1 MQSLYDLKQAAHDW
15 YFIYNK
21 KLIKLNFVLSK
32 LDLYMYINKV
42 RELIVLIYMN
52 DIFIVSPSKKKIKWF
67 KKKFVKAFKIKNLR
81 ELKKIFDIEVERDR
95 ANKIIRLS
103 QIIYVKKILQELNWE
118 ENRHR
123 DKMNVLMNEYDNISQ
138 IDSNKKSI
146 DKIEYIKMIE
156 KLMHIMMYIRSNIA
170 FALRKLTQFMSDFF
184 KRHDYE
190 IKALLK
196 YLRFNLDMPIIYR
209 ERNDEVV

>member
-1 MQSLYDLKQAAHDW
+1 
-15 YFIYNK
+15 
-21 KLIKLNFVLSK
+21 
-32 LDLYMYINKV
+32 
-42 RELIVLIYMN
+42 
-52 DIFIVSPSKKKIKWF
+52 
-67 KKKFVKAFKIKNLR
+67 
-81 ELKKIFDIEVERDR
+81 
-95 ANKIIRLS
+95 
-103 QIIYVKKILQELNWE
+103 
-118 ENRHR
+118 
-123 DKMNVLMNEYDNISQ
+123 MNVLMNEYDNISQ